1 MLRIRSP
8 TSLLQ
13 TAYQGRFALLLC
25 KFFNRIRHFLFPSLC
40 VDCAQKTGWRGS
52 HLRCPECGRL
62 IAYSYTLHHQ
72 PGVYVCYRYRKYAPG
87 VCFSHISAPDSFDA
101 YPEAFLQWDLPSQA
115 DEPLLSDSW
124 DDDIAYQQCVDQ
136 YIAQYRS
143 YNKNDQE

>member
-1 MLRIRSP
+1 ML
-8 TSLLQ
+8 LH
-13 TAYQGRFALLLC
+13 RF
-25 KFFNRIRHFLFPSLC
+25 FTRIRHYLFPSYC
-40 VDCAQKTGWRGS
+40 VDCVQKTGWHGN

-62 IAYSYTLHHQ
+62 IAYSYALHHQ

>member
-1 MLRIRSP
+1 M
-8 TSLLQ
+8 
-13 TAYQGRFALLLC
+13 
-25 KFFNRIRHFLFPSLC
+25 
-40 VDCAQKTGWRGS
+40 
-52 HLRCPECGRL
+52 
-62 IAYSYTLHHQ
+62 
-72 PGVYVCYRYRKYAPG
+72 CYRYRKYASDI
-87 VCFSHISAPDSFDA
+87 CFSHISAPDSFGA